1 MTQENE
7 ERIIKYGLLIAIILV
22 IIFLLSCNNSAETT
36 NTDVKDSIDNERIES
51 YQGNWYIDNELFIK
65 IDINKINKVLTVT
78 DKYSS
83 YNFEYT
89 LKDTLNFWNDTLHF
103 TMFEQDK
110 RATLAKHYK
119 ANNNKYL
126 IQEYKL
132 TR

>member
-22 IIFLLSCNNSAETT
+22 IIFLVSCNNSAETT
-36 NTDVKDSIDNERIES
+36 NTDVKDSIKRIES

-65 IDINKINKVLTVT
+65 IDINKQLTIT
-78 DKYSS
+78 DEYAS

-89 LKDTLNFWNDTLHF
+89 LKDSLNFWNDTLHF
-103 TMFEQDK
+103 TMFELDK
-110 RATLAKHYK
+110 RAILAKYYK
-119 ANNNKYL
+119 SNNNKYL
-126 IQEYKL
+126 LQEYKL